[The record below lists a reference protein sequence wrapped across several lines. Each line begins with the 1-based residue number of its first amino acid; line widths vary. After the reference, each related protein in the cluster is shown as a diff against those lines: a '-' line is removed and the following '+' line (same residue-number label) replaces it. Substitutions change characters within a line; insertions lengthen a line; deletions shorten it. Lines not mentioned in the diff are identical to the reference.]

1 MKYQNSKARARP
13 LYITAGILSFFV
25 IYLSIAIAPYVQGG
39 LPELLNN
46 IDKISFSPG
55 DLIWTKD
62 TLKTVLVCL
71 FIYTLA
77 AVLFISSQRRT
88 HRSQVENGS
97 ADYADIRR
105 LRKEFNSKASERIVY
120 TENFALSVAKEDV
133 YKHNRNYNTV
143 IIGGPGSR
151 KTTGYA
157 YPNLLEASA
166 NYVVLDPKGENYR
179 NTAKYLANKGYTVK
193 ILNLKY
199 PELSWQYNP
208 FAYIRKEYA
217 EDDVQR
223 IVTAIYKA
231 TTAPNSQTLD
241 PFWDEAGK
249 MLLSSLMYLLYYF
262 GSEKEKNF
270 PMIMD
275 LIRAGRIEN
284 SDDDTISSPLDILFE
299 SIEARYPNHI
309 CVRTYKNASSGAGK
323 TQQSVQITLLARL
336 QKFDIAS
343 IVDMMSDD
351 ELELEK
357 LASEPTALF
366 CVIPDD
372 DTSYNFIV
380 SLLYIQLFQILYQI
394 ADEKYHG
401 RLPRFVH
408 VVMDEF
414 ANVHTPEDFLSILAT
429 CRSRNIG
436 CSIILQNL
444 AQLKAKYK
452 EGWENIIGQCDE
464 FFYLGGNEKSTH
476 EYVSQMLGKETID
489 TKNYGR
495 RYGFHGDSS
504 ANFQFM
510 GRELLTPDEIRKMDY
525 EDAILF
531 IKGCAPLVDKKIN
544 VFKYKKAKGT
554 AIRGNKAM
562 EYHIPKRSER
572 LKAQTAVKDIQDKPI
587 PDIFSATAV
596 GENQNKALLELNVNG
611 VYTNITNAD
620 VIELVDA
627 YTIDIEEV
635 EKYFNF

>member
-13 LYITAGILSFFV
+13 LYITAGILSLFV
-25 IYLSIAIAPYVQGG
+25 VYLSIAIAPYVQGG

-97 ADYADIRR
+97 ADYADVRA
-105 LRKEFNSKASERIVY
+105 LRKEFNSKAPERIVY

-343 IVDMMSDD
+343 IADMMSDD

-408 VVMDEF
+408 FVMDEF

-495 RYGFHGDSS
+495 RYGSHGDSS

-510 GRELLTPDEIRKMDY
+510 GRELLTPDEVRKMDY

-544 VFKYKKAKGT
+544 VFKYKKAEDT

-627 YTIDIEEV
+627 YTIDIEEA